1 MGLTKPEL
9 LKLSRIENLFTLIR
23 QHKDTAAIRELA
35 KLLRD
40 AEALGSYKGKAE
52 VINYHTL
59 KGMVFQ
65 HRRARKISKSS
76 LSKCLYIYK

>member
-23 QHKDTAAIRELA
+23 QHKDTEAIRELA

-52 VINYHTL
+52 V
-59 KGMVFQ
+59 ME
-65 HRRARKISKSS
+65 KIRQKAQEHWDKSIADES
-76 LSKCLYIYK
+76 